1 MVYINNGLKSFI
13 KKVIRAQ
20 IIKDR
25 HNHMTPG
32 TSNCVGTNQEA
43 ATVEKKGFQIPPLPY
58 SSCIGVIYT
67 I

>member
-1 MVYINNGLKSFI
+1 M
-13 KKVIRAQ
+13 IRAQ

-43 ATVEKKGFQIPPLPY
+43 ATVEKKGFQMQPL
-58 SSCIGVIYT
+58 SLSARLGAIYT
-67 I
+67 IGLKIV